1 VGLIEKPLAV
11 VHRWP
16 HQTLAAARVDRDVSH
31 TGTTRLPVVAVF
43 IDGHGPSSL
52 RALFAPLATAFDA
65 LLGTVSD
72 DI

>member
-1 VGLIEKPLAV
+1 
-11 VHRWP
+11 
-16 HQTLAAARVDRDVSH
+16 
-31 TGTTRLPVVAVF
+31 VAVF